1 VQLVTFRACV
11 GASHDGQATGD
22 FRDRYLRPSAL
33 QHLDDASGA
42 SYVFLAVLCSRGNGF
57 LSVSG
62 RETAPLHVRQPEE
75 ETARKVLQQRGG
87 TPAAIT
93 QCSLVR
99 ALVVSCYER
108 R

>member
-1 VQLVTFRACV
+1 MQLVTFHACV

-22 FRDRYLRPSAL
+22 FRDRYLCPGAL

-42 SYVFLAVLCSRGNGF
+42 SYVFLAVLCSRANGF
-57 LSVSG
+57 LSVPG
-62 RETAPLHVRQPEE
+62 QETTPLHVRQAEE
-75 ETARKVLQQRGG
+75 ETASMVLQQRGG